1 MGEVRTE
8 IGEDALI
15 VDTRRLPDRS
25 VEVDVA
31 IGSSPSAHEMLS
43 LSHDHETKTFGVRE
57 RPQSRHAEHPAIDL
71 LREGGF
77 GPDILERLELG
88 MGGAESFV
96 DGMAEAFGSTFA
108 FDSSLVPH
116 RQGSP
121 KIVALVGPTGVGKTT
136 TLAKLAA
143 QLRLAFDLKIGFI
156 SADSFR
162 VGAAH
167 QLQTYA
173 NLLRIPCRTVCPP
186 GTSRTG
192 GGMLERI
199 DDAIAEFQGMDLILV
214 DTAGVSARD
223 KERLQLLQESLGNNE
238 YVERLLVLQA
248 PSNEKDLML
257 AAEAFSP
264 LQCSRLIITKLDETN
279 FSGPVLNVGFR
290 LRLPLA
296 YFCHGQRV
304 PEDIEPASAKRLAH
318 LVTSRYH

>member
-1 MGEVRTE
+1 MGEVRE
-8 IGEDALI
+8 VVGEDALI

-31 IGSSPSAHEMLS
+31 VSGNGAQAQELPAVSPRMARGSSSIRRA
-43 LSHDHETKTFGVRE
+43 G
-57 RPQSRHAEHPAIDL
+57 EHPALDL

-77 GPDILERLELG
+77 GTQLMERLENALEAG
-88 MGGAESFV
+88 ESFT
-96 DGMAEAFGSTFA
+96 ASIAAAFEQTLH
-108 FDSSLVPH
+108 FDSSLVPP

-143 QLRLAFDLKIGFI
+143 QLRLAFDLKIGLI

-173 NLLRIPCRTVCPP
+173 TLLRVPCRTVCPP
-186 GTSRTG
+186 GASRTG
-192 GGMLERI
+192 GGMIERI
-199 DDAIAEFQGMDLILV
+199 DEAIAEFRGMDLILV

-223 KERLQLLQESLGNNE
+223 KERLQLLEESLGSNE
-238 YVERLLVLQA
+238 YIERLLVLQA
-248 PSNEKDLML
+248 PSNEKDLMR
-257 AAEAFSP
+257 AAEAFAP
-264 LQCSRLIITKLDETN
+264 LQCSRLIITKFDETS
-279 FSGPVLNVGFR
+279 FCGPVLNVGFR

-296 YFCHGQRV
+296 YFCHGQKV
-304 PEDIEPASAKRLAH
+304 PEDIEPATATRLGW
-318 LVTSRYH
+318 LVTQRIH